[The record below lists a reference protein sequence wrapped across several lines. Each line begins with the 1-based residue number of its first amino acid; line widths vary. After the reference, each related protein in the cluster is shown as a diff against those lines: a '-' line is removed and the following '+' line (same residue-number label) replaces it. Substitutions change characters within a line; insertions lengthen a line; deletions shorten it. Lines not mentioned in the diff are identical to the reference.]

1 LSHTLVA
8 LRHPIDECSCLD
20 AVKVLVEN
28 QKTSEN
34 TCTHTQVCAVSRQA
48 LPLWHAS
55 WHALQLYVIFTR
67 TYSAYD
73 WGVI

>member
-1 LSHTLVA
+1 LVA

-28 QKTSEN
+28 QKTSDEYLHPCPSLRHPKADP
-34 TCTHTQVCAVSRQA
+34 TMEACVTAVC
-48 LPLWHAS
+48 
-55 WHALQLYVIFTR
+55 VISTR